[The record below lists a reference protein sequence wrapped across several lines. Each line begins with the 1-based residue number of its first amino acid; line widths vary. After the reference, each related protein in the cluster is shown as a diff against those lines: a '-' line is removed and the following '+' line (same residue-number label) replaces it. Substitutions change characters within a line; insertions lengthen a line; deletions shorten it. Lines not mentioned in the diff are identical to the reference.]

1 MHLTYRPATAQDVEA
16 CLEMLPP
23 GFVCGASCRARLAD
37 AWRNWLREGIMQMT
51 VLEDGMRPSVSRRIA
66 FGNSVFV
73 TEAFA
78 QETKASLPPPLGV
91 QVVRRWGEGRSPV
104 LDLRAL
110 RAANSGP
117 GLTLLILHIGWMPR
131 LTAEEV
137 RWAKGKLLEALLFFF
152 SGYQLKE
159 VLQEVYS
166 EEERQRGMAAGA
178 HLKNDYAAFYRA
190 HPEALPTPECRPY
203 LLGGSRAETADGSYL
218 SPLFF
223 YHPPRFFFKIGEQEV
238 LRLAL
243 LDRQRGGVGQPER
256 VALHGAKAL
265 ADDLRARQRRRAGLL
280 PFRGHV
286 CLEHARGGQ
295 APAPA
300 RLSTFPSRRA
310 EAGQSAEAEFTEVP
324 RIKIGRRKGPD
335 SAIWTPSG
343 DFKCSAD

>member
-23 GFVCGASCRARLAD
+23 GLVCGASCRARLGD
-37 AWRNWLREGIMQMT
+37 AWRNWLREGVMQMT

-78 QETKASLPPPLGV
+78 QETKTSLPPPLGV

-104 LDLRAL
+104 LDLKAL

-117 GLTLLILHIGWMPR
+117 GLTLLILHIGWMPH
-131 LTAEEV
+131 LSAEEV
-137 RWAKGKLLEALLFFF
+137 RWAKGKMLEALLFFF

-203 LLGGSRAETADGSYL
+203 LLGGNRAETADGSYL

-238 LRLAL
+238 LHLAL
-243 LDRQRGGVGQPER
+243 LDRSDEEVSGILSVSPSTVQKRWRTIYKRVGAVEP
-256 VALHGAKAL
+256 G
-265 ADDLRARQRRRAGLL
+265 
-280 PFRGHV
+280 F
-286 CLEHARGGQ
+286 
-295 APAPA
+295 
-300 RLSTFPSRRA
+300 FPSEGTFVSNTRGTAKRRHLLGYLRSHP
-310 EAGQSAEAEFTEVP
+310 EELRPVNPPKPGSPKFP
-324 RIKIGRRKGPD
+324 GSK
-335 SAIWTPSG
+335 
-343 DFKCSAD
+343 

>member
-91 QVVRRWGEGRSPV
+91 QVVRRWSEGRSPV

-178 HLKNDYAAFYRA
+178 HLKNDYYNFYRA

-243 LDRQRGGVGQPER
+243 LDRSDEEASDILSVSPSTVQKRWRTIYER
-256 VALHGAKAL
+256 VSAAEPG
-265 ADDLRARQRRRAGLL
+265 
-280 PFRGHV
+280 F
-286 CLEHARGGQ
+286 
-295 APAPA
+295 
-300 RLSTFPSRRA
+300 FPSEGAFASNTRGAAKRPHLLGYLRSHP
-310 EAGQSAEAEFTEVP
+310 EELRPVNPPKPSSPKFP
-324 RIKIGRRKGPD
+324 RSK
-335 SAIWTPSG
+335 
-343 DFKCSAD
+343 